1 MIEERLAAELQKRAL
16 DREREKREVQR
27 ICAESEELRDL
38 KQKLMTAYINK
49 ERTAQIQEI
58 QARREENVYREAMIE
73 KNMLQSAENQLKA
86 QAQIE

>member
-58 QARREENVYREAMIE
+58 QSRREEGIYYETIIE
-73 KNMLQSAENQLKA
+73 KTC
-86 QAQIE
+86 